1 MSEGSPLIPEQRRK
15 EILRLV
21 RTEGV
26 VSYRRLTELL
36 GVSQMTVR
44 RDVAVLAEQ
53 GRARSTQG
61 GVAAEPREREE
72 PQRAEKARSDVE
84 QKHEIARRA
93 AGLVEDGMS
102 VYLDAGTTVQGLRG
116 ELEER
121 RGLTIVTND
130 LSTAAAFLDH
140 PDAEL
145 IMIGGRI
152 DKDNQS
158 SVGRLAEMALDQLTV
173 DIALLSC
180 SVWDVAHGLTTPVE
194 AKVGPKRAA
203 LASSTRSVLLA
214 DSSKYGLFAQYKVM
228 RLTELDAVITDD
240 RLPQEER
247 RALRQSGVVLDLA
260 GD

>member
-1 MSEGSPLIPEQRRK
+1 
-15 EILRLV
+15 
-21 RTEGV
+21 
-26 VSYRRLTELL
+26 
-36 GVSQMTVR
+36 
-44 RDVAVLAEQ
+44 
-53 GRARSTQG
+53 
-61 GVAAEPREREE
+61 
-72 PQRAEKARSDVE
+72 
-84 QKHEIARRA
+84 
-93 AGLVEDGMS
+93 MS